1 MDKNE
6 YQIKLDQI
14 NKLVDARDYKGALG
28 VVETIDWRRV
38 KSVRTLCMVADI
50 YEANKMLRESKEILV
65 LAYHRAPIGKMILYR
80 LVELSLKMREFDEAV
95 EYYTEYVE
103 NASNDNSKYILKYK
117 IYRAKH
123 APIEEQIEIL
133 EKYKKWEYTERWAY
147 ELAKLYSRAGM
158 TDKCIEECD
167 DLILWFSE
175 GKYVIKAME
184 LKMQYQ
190 PLSPSQQ
197 EKYDR
202 RNEPVKEPAS
212 RLIEKL
218 DAAAGSTVKAAPEFA
233 KAGELTKAA
242 SPEAAARTAA
252 AQEPAAEKPAEP
264 ESLQEAPGTGE
275 KSQELSGDQAAADA
289 AVQVS
294 AGLAEAVRAAME
306 SRGLSEAAAALEP
319 QEKPAETDPAEDLRN
334 PQDLKERFSES
345 FKDVLTRIRPEVPV
359 APAAV
364 QPETEAAAALEM
376 EKFAPAE
383 ELKEIQRQEQAPEE
397 KADQAPVQEEKR
409 PMNEADVDALLAEM
423 ASSMAAEIAAGEF
436 SQAAD
441 GEEKAEEPV
450 KPLETEGE
458 NTPVLKPEAEEVPAL
473 EPEAEEVPV
482 LEPDTAELP
491 VIEEVPQITEELP
504 VKELEEE
511 VLDQEVVLENA
522 IISQTMASVQEGPKT
537 QEMTQ
542 EKQEEESAPA
552 DATIQMPSLKELKE
566 RPGDP
571 RMEQEERELEQLM
584 PQQPKTRTLDKG
596 AKPEKM
602 TEEQKKLFT
611 YFVKVPGMDQQIL
624 EAIHNSYINTG
635 DKTSNA
641 GNIAI
646 MGRPGTGKTR
656 LSDAMVKAL
665 CQELGLKAAK
675 FASLEAADLNLGDP
689 VQIVGNMA
697 GGFLLIEK
705 AGHLTD
711 DAVEKLSRAMEFRT
725 DSMILIVEDE
735 KRNLQ
740 KLFAN
745 YPEFAR
751 KFTSTISIPVF
762 TNDELVT
769 FARTYSKEMG
779 YKIDDMAV
787 LALYTLIGDNQDEE
801 QPVTIAGVKD
811 MVDKAISRASRKKIT
826 RRKRVDE
833 NNRILLYEKDFDY

>member
-80 LVELSLKMREFDEAV
+80 LVELSLKMHEFDEAV

-117 IYRAKH
+117 IYSAKR

-175 GKYVIKAME
+175 GKYVTKAME

-197 EKYDR
+197 EKYNK
-202 RNEPVKEPAS
+202 RNEPAKEPAT

-218 DAAAGSTVKAAPEFA
+218 DAAAGSAVKTAPEPVQP
-233 KAGELTKAA
+233 KELTPAA
-242 SPEAAARTAA
+242 SSETIPETAVVQEAAA
-252 AQEPAAEKPAEP
+252 
-264 ESLQEAPGTGE
+264 
-275 KSQELSGDQAAADA
+275 
-289 AVQVS
+289 QVS
-294 AGLAEAVRAAME
+294 MGLAEAVRAAME
-306 SRGLSEAAAALEP
+306 TRGLEEAAAALES
-319 QEKPAETDPAEDLRN
+319 QEEMPVQQDPAADLRE

-345 FKDVLTRIRPEVPV
+345 FKDVLTRIRPEAPVVPDEGV
-359 APAAV
+359 
-364 QPETEAAAALEM
+364 TALEQ
-376 EKFAPAE
+376 EAPAE
-383 ELKEIQRQEQAPEE
+383 EAVPMEE
-397 KADQAPVQEEKR
+397 TANASVQEEKK
-409 PMNEADVDALLAEM
+409 PMTEADVDALMAEM

-436 SQAAD
+436 TKTTEVSAEIPLSPAA
-441 GEEKAEEPV
+441 
-450 KPLETEGE
+450 
-458 NTPVLKPEAEEVPAL
+458 EAEQV
-473 EPEAEEVPV
+473 EEQSEDTQEMETPSPV
-482 LEPDTAELP
+482 
-491 VIEEVPQITEELP
+491 TEDMP
-504 VKELEEE
+504 VKELEDE

-522 IISQTMASVQEGPKT
+522 IISQTMVSVQEPSET
-537 QEMTQ
+537 
-542 EKQEEESAPA
+542 EKSSEEVKAEETVPT
-552 DATIQMPSLKELKE
+552 DATIQMPPLKE
-566 RPGDP
+566 RAGDP
-571 RMEQEERELEQLM
+571 RMEQEEKELEKLI
-584 PQQPKTRTLDKG
+584 PQKPKTRTLDKG

-602 TEEQKKLFT
+602 TDEQKKLFT

-635 DKTSNA
+635 DKTSNK

-665 CQELGLKAAK
+665 CKELGLKAVK

-725 DSMILIVEDE
+725 DSMILIAEDE

-745 YPEFAR
+745 HPEFAR

-811 MVDKAISRASRKKIT
+811 MVDKAIARASRKKIT

-833 NNRILLYEKDFDY
+833 DNRILLYEKDFDY

>member
-80 LVELSLKMREFDEAV
+80 LVELSLKMHEFDEAV

-117 IYRAKH
+117 IYRAKR

-175 GKYVIKAME
+175 GKYVTKAME

-197 EKYDR
+197 EKYNK
-202 RNEPVKEPAS
+202 RNEPAKEPAT

-218 DAAAGSTVKAAPEFA
+218 DAAAGSAVKTAPEPVQP
-233 KAGELTKAA
+233 KELTPAA
-242 SPEAAARTAA
+242 SSETIPETAVVQEAAAEELAHKDKDV
-252 AQEPAAEKPAEP
+252 QV
-264 ESLQEAPGTGE
+264 
-275 KSQELSGDQAAADA
+275 SQETEEIEKISGDQAASEA
-289 AVQVS
+289 AAQVS
-294 AGLAEAVRAAME
+294 MGLAEAVRAAME
-306 SRGLSEAAAALEP
+306 TRGLEEAAAALES
-319 QEKPAETDPAEDLRN
+319 QEEMPVQQDPAADLRD

-345 FKDVLTRIRPEVPV
+345 FKDVLTRIRPEAPVVPDEGV
-359 APAAV
+359 
-364 QPETEAAAALEM
+364 TALEQ
-376 EKFAPAE
+376 EAPAE
-383 ELKEIQRQEQAPEE
+383 EAVPMEE
-397 KADQAPVQEEKR
+397 TANASVQEEKK
-409 PMNEADVDALLAEM
+409 PMTEADVDALMAEM

-436 SQAAD
+436 TKTTEVSAEIPLNPAA
-441 GEEKAEEPV
+441 
-450 KPLETEGE
+450 
-458 NTPVLKPEAEEVPAL
+458 EAEQV
-473 EPEAEEVPV
+473 EEQSEDTQEMETPSPV
-482 LEPDTAELP
+482 
-491 VIEEVPQITEELP
+491 TEDMP
-504 VKELEEE
+504 VKELEDE

-522 IISQTMASVQEGPKT
+522 IISQTMVSVQEPSET
-537 QEMTQ
+537 
-542 EKQEEESAPA
+542 EKASEEVKAEETVPT
-552 DATIQMPSLKELKE
+552 DATIQMPPLKE
-566 RPGDP
+566 RAGDP
-571 RMEQEERELEQLM
+571 RMEQEEKELEKLI
-584 PQQPKTRTLDKG
+584 PQKPKTRTLDKG

-602 TEEQKKLFT
+602 TDEQKKLFT

-635 DKTSNA
+635 DKTSNK

-665 CQELGLKAAK
+665 CKELGLKAVK

-725 DSMILIVEDE
+725 DSMILIAEDE

-745 YPEFAR
+745 HPEFAR

-811 MVDKAISRASRKKIT
+811 MVDKAIARASRKKIT
-826 RRKRVDE
+826 RRKRLDE
-833 NNRILLYEKDFDY
+833 DNRILLYEKDFDY

>member
-80 LVELSLKMREFDEAV
+80 LVELSLKMHEFDEAV

-117 IYRAKH
+117 IYRAKR

-175 GKYVIKAME
+175 GKYVTKAME

-197 EKYDR
+197 EKYNK
-202 RNEPVKEPAS
+202 RNEPAKEPAT

-218 DAAAGSTVKAAPEFA
+218 DVAAGSAVKTAPEPVQP
-233 KAGELTKAA
+233 KELTPAA
-242 SPEAAARTAA
+242 SSETIPETAVVQEAAA
-252 AQEPAAEKPAEP
+252 
-264 ESLQEAPGTGE
+264 
-275 KSQELSGDQAAADA
+275 
-289 AVQVS
+289 QVS
-294 AGLAEAVRAAME
+294 MGLAEAVRAAME
-306 SRGLSEAAAALEP
+306 TRGLEEAAAALES
-319 QEKPAETDPAEDLRN
+319 QEEMPVQQDPAVDLRE

-345 FKDVLTRIRPEVPV
+345 FKDVLTRIRPEAPVVPDEGV
-359 APAAV
+359 
-364 QPETEAAAALEM
+364 TALEQ
-376 EKFAPAE
+376 EAPAE
-383 ELKEIQRQEQAPEE
+383 EAVPMEE
-397 KADQAPVQEEKR
+397 TANASVQEEKK
-409 PMNEADVDALLAEM
+409 PMTEADVDALMAEM

-436 SQAAD
+436 TKTTEVSAEIPLSPAA
-441 GEEKAEEPV
+441 
-450 KPLETEGE
+450 
-458 NTPVLKPEAEEVPAL
+458 EAEQV
-473 EPEAEEVPV
+473 EEQSEDTQEMETPSPV
-482 LEPDTAELP
+482 
-491 VIEEVPQITEELP
+491 TEDMP
-504 VKELEEE
+504 VKELEDE

-522 IISQTMASVQEGPKT
+522 IISQTMVSVQEPSETEKSSEEVKT
-537 QEMTQ
+537 
-542 EKQEEESAPA
+542 EETVPT
-552 DATIQMPSLKELKE
+552 DATIQMPPLKE
-566 RPGDP
+566 RAGDP
-571 RMEQEERELEQLM
+571 RMEQEEKELEKLI
-584 PQQPKTRTLDKG
+584 PQKPKTRTLDKG

-602 TEEQKKLFT
+602 TDEQKKLFT

-635 DKTSNA
+635 DKTSNK

-665 CQELGLKAAK
+665 CKELGLKAVK

-725 DSMILIVEDE
+725 DSMILIAEDE

-745 YPEFAR
+745 HPEFAR

-811 MVDKAISRASRKKIT
+811 MVDKAIARASRKKIT

-833 NNRILLYEKDFDY
+833 DNRILLYEKDFDY

>member
-80 LVELSLKMREFDEAV
+80 LVELSLKMHEFDEAV

-117 IYRAKH
+117 IYRAKR

-175 GKYVIKAME
+175 GKYVTKAME

-197 EKYDR
+197 EKYNK
-202 RNEPVKEPAS
+202 RNEPAKEPAT

-218 DAAAGSTVKAAPEFA
+218 DAAAGSAVKTAPEPVQP
-233 KAGELTKAA
+233 KELTPAA
-242 SPEAAARTAA
+242 SSETIPETAVVQEAAA
-252 AQEPAAEKPAEP
+252 
-264 ESLQEAPGTGE
+264 
-275 KSQELSGDQAAADA
+275 
-289 AVQVS
+289 QVS
-294 AGLAEAVRAAME
+294 MGLAEAVRAAME
-306 SRGLSEAAAALEP
+306 TRGLEEAAAALES
-319 QEKPAETDPAEDLRN
+319 QEEMPVQQDPAADLRE

-345 FKDVLTRIRPEVPV
+345 FKDVLTRIRPEAPVVPDEGV
-359 APAAV
+359 
-364 QPETEAAAALEM
+364 TALEQ
-376 EKFAPAE
+376 EAPAE
-383 ELKEIQRQEQAPEE
+383 EAVPMEE
-397 KADQAPVQEEKR
+397 TANASVQEEKK
-409 PMNEADVDALLAEM
+409 PMTEADVDALMAEM

-436 SQAAD
+436 TKTTEVSAEIPLSPAA
-441 GEEKAEEPV
+441 
-450 KPLETEGE
+450 
-458 NTPVLKPEAEEVPAL
+458 EAEQV
-473 EPEAEEVPV
+473 EEQSEDTQEMETPSPV
-482 LEPDTAELP
+482 
-491 VIEEVPQITEELP
+491 TEDMP

-522 IISQTMASVQEGPKT
+522 IISQTMVSVQEPSET
-537 QEMTQ
+537 
-542 EKQEEESAPA
+542 EEPSEEVKAEETVPT
-552 DATIQMPSLKELKE
+552 DATIQMPPLKE
-566 RPGDP
+566 RAGDP
-571 RMEQEERELEQLM
+571 RMEQEEKELEKLI
-584 PQQPKTRTLDKG
+584 PQKPKTRTLDKG

-602 TEEQKKLFT
+602 TDEQKKLFT

-635 DKTSNA
+635 DKTSNK

-665 CQELGLKAAK
+665 CKELGLKAVK

-725 DSMILIVEDE
+725 DSMILIAEDE

-745 YPEFAR
+745 HPEFAR

-811 MVDKAISRASRKKIT
+811 MVDKAIARASRKKIT

-833 NNRILLYEKDFDY
+833 DNRILLYEKDFDY

>member
-80 LVELSLKMREFDEAV
+80 LVELSLKMHEFDEAV

-117 IYRAKH
+117 IYRAKR

-175 GKYVIKAME
+175 GKYVTKAME

-197 EKYDR
+197 EKYNK
-202 RNEPVKEPAS
+202 RNEPAKEPAT

-218 DAAAGSTVKAAPEFA
+218 DAAAGSAVKTAPEPVQP
-233 KAGELTKAA
+233 KELTPAA
-242 SPEAAARTAA
+242 SSETIPETAVVQEAAA
-252 AQEPAAEKPAEP
+252 
-264 ESLQEAPGTGE
+264 
-275 KSQELSGDQAAADA
+275 
-289 AVQVS
+289 QVS
-294 AGLAEAVRAAME
+294 MGLAEAVRAAME
-306 SRGLSEAAAALEP
+306 TRGLEEAAAALES
-319 QEKPAETDPAEDLRN
+319 QEEMPVQQDPAADLRE

-345 FKDVLTRIRPEVPV
+345 FKDVLTRIRPEAPVVPDEGV
-359 APAAV
+359 
-364 QPETEAAAALEM
+364 TALEQ
-376 EKFAPAE
+376 EAPAE
-383 ELKEIQRQEQAPEE
+383 EAVPMEE
-397 KADQAPVQEEKR
+397 TANASVQEEKK
-409 PMNEADVDALLAEM
+409 PMTEADVDALMAEM

-436 SQAAD
+436 TKTTEVSAEIPLSPAA
-441 GEEKAEEPV
+441 
-450 KPLETEGE
+450 
-458 NTPVLKPEAEEVPAL
+458 EAEQV
-473 EPEAEEVPV
+473 EEQSEDTQEMETPSPV
-482 LEPDTAELP
+482 
-491 VIEEVPQITEELP
+491 TEDMP
-504 VKELEEE
+504 VKELEDE

-522 IISQTMASVQEGPKT
+522 IISQTMVSVQEPFET
-537 QEMTQ
+537 
-542 EKQEEESAPA
+542 EKSSEEVKAEETVPT
-552 DATIQMPSLKELKE
+552 DATIQMPPLKE
-566 RPGDP
+566 RAGDP
-571 RMEQEERELEQLM
+571 RMEQEEKELEKLI
-584 PQQPKTRTLDKG
+584 PQKPKTRTLDKG

-602 TEEQKKLFT
+602 TDEQKKLFT

-635 DKTSNA
+635 DKTSNK

-665 CQELGLKAAK
+665 CKELGLKAVK

-725 DSMILIVEDE
+725 DSMILIAEDE

-745 YPEFAR
+745 HPEFAR

-811 MVDKAISRASRKKIT
+811 MVDKAIARASRKKIT

-833 NNRILLYEKDFDY
+833 DNRILLYEKDFDY

>member
-80 LVELSLKMREFDEAV
+80 LVELSLKMHEFDEAV

-117 IYRAKH
+117 IYRAKR

-175 GKYVIKAME
+175 GKYVTKAME

-197 EKYDR
+197 EKYNK
-202 RNEPVKEPAS
+202 RNEPAKEPAT

-218 DAAAGSTVKAAPEFA
+218 DAAAGSAVKTAPEPVQP
-233 KAGELTKAA
+233 KDLTAAA
-242 SPEAAARTAA
+242 SSEAIPETAAVQEAAA
-252 AQEPAAEKPAEP
+252 
-264 ESLQEAPGTGE
+264 
-275 KSQELSGDQAAADA
+275 
-289 AVQVS
+289 QVS
-294 AGLAEAVRAAME
+294 MGLAEAVRAAME
-306 SRGLSEAAAALEP
+306 TRGLEEAAAALES
-319 QEKPAETDPAEDLRN
+319 QEEMPVQQDPAADLRE

-345 FKDVLTRIRPEVPV
+345 FKDVLTRIRPEAPVVPDEGV
-359 APAAV
+359 
-364 QPETEAAAALEM
+364 TALEQ
-376 EKFAPAE
+376 EAPAE
-383 ELKEIQRQEQAPEE
+383 EAVPMEE
-397 KADQAPVQEEKR
+397 TANASVQEEKK
-409 PMNEADVDALLAEM
+409 PMTEADVDALMAEM

-436 SQAAD
+436 TKTTEVSAEIPLSPAA
-441 GEEKAEEPV
+441 
-450 KPLETEGE
+450 
-458 NTPVLKPEAEEVPAL
+458 EAEQV
-473 EPEAEEVPV
+473 EEQSEDTQEMETPSPV
-482 LEPDTAELP
+482 
-491 VIEEVPQITEELP
+491 TEDMP
-504 VKELEEE
+504 VKELEDE

-522 IISQTMASVQEGPKT
+522 IISQTMVSVQEPSET
-537 QEMTQ
+537 
-542 EKQEEESAPA
+542 EKSSEEVKAEETVPT
-552 DATIQMPSLKELKE
+552 DATIQMPPLKE
-566 RPGDP
+566 RAGDP
-571 RMEQEERELEQLM
+571 RMEQEEKELEKLI
-584 PQQPKTRTLDKG
+584 PQKPKTRTLDKG

-602 TEEQKKLFT
+602 TDEQKKLFT

-635 DKTSNA
+635 DKTSNK

-665 CQELGLKAAK
+665 CKELGLKAVK

-725 DSMILIVEDE
+725 DSMILIAEDE

-745 YPEFAR
+745 HPEFAR

-811 MVDKAISRASRKKIT
+811 MVDKAIARASRKKIT

-833 NNRILLYEKDFDY
+833 DNRILLYEKDFDY

>member
-80 LVELSLKMREFDEAV
+80 LVELSLKMHEFDEAV

-117 IYRAKH
+117 IYRAKR

-175 GKYVIKAME
+175 GKYVTKAME

-197 EKYDR
+197 EKYNK
-202 RNEPVKEPAS
+202 RNEPAKEPAT

-218 DAAAGSTVKAAPEFA
+218 DAAAGSAVKTAPEPVQP
-233 KAGELTKAA
+233 KELTPAA
-242 SPEAAARTAA
+242 SSETIPETAVVQEAAA
-252 AQEPAAEKPAEP
+252 
-264 ESLQEAPGTGE
+264 
-275 KSQELSGDQAAADA
+275 
-289 AVQVS
+289 QVS
-294 AGLAEAVRAAME
+294 MGLAEAVRAAME
-306 SRGLSEAAAALEP
+306 TRGLEEAAAALES
-319 QEKPAETDPAEDLRN
+319 QEEIPVQQDLSADLRD

-345 FKDVLTRIRPEVPV
+345 FKDVLTRIRPEAPVVPEEV
-359 APAAV
+359 VTAPE
-364 QPETEAAAALEM
+364 QE
-376 EKFAPAE
+376 APAE
-383 ELKEIQRQEQAPEE
+383 KVVPMEE
-397 KADQAPVQEEKR
+397 TAHASVQEEKK
-409 PMNEADVDALLAEM
+409 PMTEADVDALMAEM

-436 SQAAD
+436 TKTAEADVEVPTAPAA
-441 GEEKAEEPV
+441 
-450 KPLETEGE
+450 
-458 NTPVLKPEAEEVPAL
+458 EAEQV
-473 EPEAEEVPV
+473 EEQSEDTQEMETPSPV
-482 LEPDTAELP
+482 
-491 VIEEVPQITEELP
+491 TEDMP

-522 IISQTMASVQEGPKT
+522 IISQTMVSVQEPSET
-537 QEMTQ
+537 
-542 EKQEEESAPA
+542 EEPSEEVKAEETVPT
-552 DATIQMPSLKELKE
+552 DATIQMPPLKE
-566 RPGDP
+566 REGDP
-571 RMEQEERELEQLM
+571 RMEQEEKELEKLI
-584 PQQPKTRTLDKG
+584 PQKPKTRTLDKG

-602 TEEQKKLFT
+602 TDEQKKLFT

-635 DKTSNA
+635 DKTSNK

-665 CQELGLKAAK
+665 CKELGLKAVK

-725 DSMILIVEDE
+725 DSMILIAEDE

-745 YPEFAR
+745 HPEFAR

-811 MVDKAISRASRKKIT
+811 MVDKAIARASRKKIT

-833 NNRILLYEKDFDY
+833 DNRILLYEKDFDY

>member
-80 LVELSLKMREFDEAV
+80 LVELSLKMHEFDEAV

-117 IYRAKH
+117 IYRAKR

-175 GKYVIKAME
+175 GKYVTKAME

-197 EKYDR
+197 EKYNK
-202 RNEPVKEPAS
+202 RNEPAKEPAT

-218 DAAAGSTVKAAPEFA
+218 DAAAGSAVKTAPEPVQP
-233 KAGELTKAA
+233 KELTPAA
-242 SPEAAARTAA
+242 SSETIPETAVVQEAAA
-252 AQEPAAEKPAEP
+252 
-264 ESLQEAPGTGE
+264 
-275 KSQELSGDQAAADA
+275 
-289 AVQVS
+289 QVS
-294 AGLAEAVRAAME
+294 MGLAEAVRAAME
-306 SRGLSEAAAALEP
+306 TRGLEEAAAALES
-319 QEKPAETDPAEDLRN
+319 QEEMPVQQDPAADLRD

-345 FKDVLTRIRPEVPV
+345 FKDVLTRIRPEAPVVPDEGV
-359 APAAV
+359 
-364 QPETEAAAALEM
+364 TALEQ
-376 EKFAPAE
+376 EAPAE
-383 ELKEIQRQEQAPEE
+383 EAVPMEE
-397 KADQAPVQEEKR
+397 TANASVQEEKK
-409 PMNEADVDALLAEM
+409 PMTEADVDALMAEM

-436 SQAAD
+436 TKTAEADVEVPTAPAA
-441 GEEKAEEPV
+441 
-450 KPLETEGE
+450 
-458 NTPVLKPEAEEVPAL
+458 EAEQV
-473 EPEAEEVPV
+473 EEQSEDTQEMETPSPV
-482 LEPDTAELP
+482 
-491 VIEEVPQITEELP
+491 TEDMP
-504 VKELEEE
+504 VKELEDE

-522 IISQTMASVQEGPKT
+522 IISQTMVSVQEPSET
-537 QEMTQ
+537 
-542 EKQEEESAPA
+542 EKSSEEVKAEETVPT
-552 DATIQMPSLKELKE
+552 DATIQMPPLKE
-566 RPGDP
+566 RAGDP
-571 RMEQEERELEQLM
+571 RMEQEEKELEKLI
-584 PQQPKTRTLDKG
+584 PQKPKTRTLDKG

-602 TEEQKKLFT
+602 TDEQKKLFT

-635 DKTSNA
+635 DKTSNK

-665 CQELGLKAAK
+665 CKELGLKAVK

-725 DSMILIVEDE
+725 DSMILIAEDE

-745 YPEFAR
+745 HPEFAR

-811 MVDKAISRASRKKIT
+811 MVDKAIARASRKKIT

-833 NNRILLYEKDFDY
+833 DNRILLYEKDFDY

>member
-1 MDKNE
+1 M
-6 YQIKLDQI
+6 
-14 NKLVDARDYKGALG
+14 
-28 VVETIDWRRV
+28 
-38 KSVRTLCMVADI
+38 
-50 YEANKMLRESKEILV
+50 
-65 LAYHRAPIGKMILYR
+65 
-80 LVELSLKMREFDEAV
+80 
-95 EYYTEYVE
+95 
-103 NASNDNSKYILKYK
+103 
-117 IYRAKH
+117 
-123 APIEEQIEIL
+123 
-133 EKYKKWEYTERWAY
+133 
-147 ELAKLYSRAGM
+147 
-158 TDKCIEECD
+158 
-167 DLILWFSE
+167 
-175 GKYVIKAME
+175 
-184 LKMQYQ
+184 
-190 PLSPSQQ
+190 
-197 EKYDR
+197 
-202 RNEPVKEPAS
+202 
-212 RLIEKL
+212 
-218 DAAAGSTVKAAPEFA
+218 
-233 KAGELTKAA
+233 
-242 SPEAAARTAA
+242 
-252 AQEPAAEKPAEP
+252 
-264 ESLQEAPGTGE
+264 
-275 KSQELSGDQAAADA
+275 
-289 AVQVS
+289 
-294 AGLAEAVRAAME
+294 
-306 SRGLSEAAAALEP
+306 
-319 QEKPAETDPAEDLRN
+319 
-334 PQDLKERFSES
+334 
-345 FKDVLTRIRPEVPV
+345 
-359 APAAV
+359 
-364 QPETEAAAALEM
+364 
-376 EKFAPAE
+376 
-383 ELKEIQRQEQAPEE
+383 
-397 KADQAPVQEEKR
+397 
-409 PMNEADVDALLAEM
+409 
-423 ASSMAAEIAAGEF
+423 
-436 SQAAD
+436 
-441 GEEKAEEPV
+441 
-450 KPLETEGE
+450 
-458 NTPVLKPEAEEVPAL
+458 
-473 EPEAEEVPV
+473 
-482 LEPDTAELP
+482 
-491 VIEEVPQITEELP
+491 IEEVPQITEELP

>member
-80 LVELSLKMREFDEAV
+80 LVELSLKMHEFDEAV

-117 IYRAKH
+117 IYRAKR

-175 GKYVIKAME
+175 GKYVTKAME

-197 EKYDR
+197 EKYNK
-202 RNEPVKEPAS
+202 RNEPAKEPAT

-218 DAAAGSTVKAAPEFA
+218 DAAAGSAVKTAPEPVQP
-233 KAGELTKAA
+233 KELTPAA
-242 SPEAAARTAA
+242 SSETIPETAVVQEAAA
-252 AQEPAAEKPAEP
+252 
-264 ESLQEAPGTGE
+264 
-275 KSQELSGDQAAADA
+275 
-289 AVQVS
+289 QVS
-294 AGLAEAVRAAME
+294 MGLAEAVRAAME
-306 SRGLSEAAAALEP
+306 TRGLEEAAAALES
-319 QEKPAETDPAEDLRN
+319 QEEMPVQQDPAADLRE

-345 FKDVLTRIRPEVPV
+345 FKDVLTRIRPEAPVVPDEGV
-359 APAAV
+359 
-364 QPETEAAAALEM
+364 TALEQ
-376 EKFAPAE
+376 EAPAE
-383 ELKEIQRQEQAPEE
+383 EAVPMEE
-397 KADQAPVQEEKR
+397 TANASVQEEKK
-409 PMNEADVDALLAEM
+409 PMTEADVDALMAEM

-436 SQAAD
+436 TKTTGVSAEIPLSPAA
-441 GEEKAEEPV
+441 
-450 KPLETEGE
+450 
-458 NTPVLKPEAEEVPAL
+458 EAEQV
-473 EPEAEEVPV
+473 EEQSEDTQEMETPSPV
-482 LEPDTAELP
+482 
-491 VIEEVPQITEELP
+491 TEDMP
-504 VKELEEE
+504 VKELEDE

-522 IISQTMASVQEGPKT
+522 IISQTMVSVQEPSET
-537 QEMTQ
+537 
-542 EKQEEESAPA
+542 EKSSEEVKAEETVPT
-552 DATIQMPSLKELKE
+552 DATIQMPPLKE
-566 RPGDP
+566 RAGDP
-571 RMEQEERELEQLM
+571 RMEQEEKELEKLI
-584 PQQPKTRTLDKG
+584 PQKPKTRTLDKG

-602 TEEQKKLFT
+602 TDEQKKLFT

-635 DKTSNA
+635 DKTSNK

-665 CQELGLKAAK
+665 CKELGLKAVK

-725 DSMILIVEDE
+725 DSMILIAEDE

-745 YPEFAR
+745 HPEFAR

-811 MVDKAISRASRKKIT
+811 MVDKAIARASRKKIT

-833 NNRILLYEKDFDY
+833 DNRILLYEKDFDY

>member
-80 LVELSLKMREFDEAV
+80 LVELSLKMHEFDEAV

-117 IYRAKH
+117 IYRAKR

-175 GKYVIKAME
+175 GKYVTKAME

-197 EKYDR
+197 EKYNK
-202 RNEPVKEPAS
+202 RNEPAKDKEPAT

-218 DAAAGSTVKAAPEFA
+218 DAAAGSAVKTAPEPVQP
-233 KAGELTKAA
+233 KDLTAAA
-242 SPEAAARTAA
+242 SSEAIPETAAVQEAAAEEHTDDK
-252 AQEPAAEKPAEP
+252 EKDVKVSQKSE
-264 ESLQEAPGTGE
+264 ETE
-275 KSQELSGDQAAADA
+275 KISGDQAASEVAS
-289 AVQVS
+289 QVS
-294 AGLAEAVRAAME
+294 LGLAEAVRAAME
-306 SRGLSEAAAALEP
+306 NRGLEEAAAALES
-319 QEKPAETDPAEDLRN
+319 QEEIPVQQDPSADLRD

-345 FKDVLTRIRPEVPV
+345 FKDVLTRIRPEAPVVPEEV
-359 APAAV
+359 V
-364 QPETEAAAALEM
+364 TALEQ
-376 EKFAPAE
+376 EAPAE
-383 ELKEIQRQEQAPEE
+383 KVVPMEE
-397 KADQAPVQEEKR
+397 TAHASVQEEKK
-409 PMNEADVDALLAEM
+409 PMTEADVDALMAEM

-436 SQAAD
+436 TKTAEADVEVPTAPAA
-441 GEEKAEEPV
+441 
-450 KPLETEGE
+450 
-458 NTPVLKPEAEEVPAL
+458 EAEQV
-473 EPEAEEVPV
+473 EEQS
-482 LEPDTAELP
+482 EDTQEMETP
-491 VIEEVPQITEELP
+491 SPITEDMP

-522 IISQTMASVQEGPKT
+522 IISQTMVSVQEPSET
-537 QEMTQ
+537 
-542 EKQEEESAPA
+542 EEPSEEVKAEETVPT
-552 DATIQMPSLKELKE
+552 DATIQMPPLKE
-566 RPGDP
+566 RAGDP
-571 RMEQEERELEQLM
+571 RMEQEEKELEKLI
-584 PQQPKTRTLDKG
+584 PQKPKTRTLDKG

-602 TEEQKKLFT
+602 TDEQKKLFT

-635 DKTSNA
+635 DKTSNK

-665 CQELGLKAAK
+665 CKELGLKAVK

-725 DSMILIVEDE
+725 DSMILIAEDE

-745 YPEFAR
+745 HPEFAR

-811 MVDKAISRASRKKIT
+811 MVDKAIARASRKKIT
-826 RRKRVDE
+826 RRKRLDE
-833 NNRILLYEKDFDY
+833 DNRILLYEKDFDY